1 MKNIIQELIEQKNIR
16 TNLSNL
22 RKQIKDENS
31 KKECLMLLEGKENQ
45 IVSFLQHEDA
55 KSRKNAALLLGDLGY
70 QSARK
75 ALYDAYQAETT
86 RFVKASYLQ
95 AISALD
101 CEELLDELR
110 ADLQSLLEIEKT
122 EENKKHIEEEIRVL
136 RKMIVEYD
144 GIDTHT
150 IDIKDKK
157 VSVLLT
163 TNKNYRE
170 VVKRSIESSKE
181 HLSIKTHPL
190 GIMVETENLL
200 SLMQLRTFREVLFP
214 IHTKGLISSNP
225 TETAKAVWEADTMEL
240 LTNLHKGEGSF
251 YFRVECKSQMT
262 LEERSNFTK
271 KFSSCLETLSNQSLI
286 NSPTDYEVEI
296 RLIANKEG
304 AFFAC
309 LKLMTLRDK
318 RFTYRKNAIATS
330 IHPASAA
337 LMMELAKEYLKPKAQ
352 IIDPF
357 CGVGTMLIE
366 RDIKVPA
373 KEIYAT
379 EIFGDAVIFAREN
392 ARLAGEK
399 INFIHR
405 DFFDFKH
412 SYLFDEIITNMPLRG
427 KKTKQEMDIFYE
439 KFFVKAKEILN
450 KEATLI
456 LYTNEVGFVKK
467 QIRLH
472 KEYRLLQEYCMQ
484 TKGDF
489 YLMII
494 GYQI

>member
-1 MKNIIQELIEQKNIR
+1 MKDIIQELIEQKNIR

-22 RKQIKDENS
+22 RKLIKDTDA
-31 KKECLMLLEGKENQ
+31 KKECLVLLKGKENL
-45 IVSFLQHEDA
+45 IVSFLKHEDA
-55 KSRKNAALLLGDLGY
+55 KSRKNAALLLGDLEY
-70 QSARK
+70 QESLE
-75 ALYDAYQAETT
+75 ALYNAYQTESTL
-86 RFVKASYLQ
+86 FVKASYLQ
-95 AISALD
+95 AISVLD
-101 CEELLDELR
+101 CSELLDELR
-110 ADLQSLLEIEKT
+110 MDLKNLLAMKQT
-122 EENKKHIEEEIRVL
+122 EETKKHIEEQIRVL
-136 RKMIVEYD
+136 RKVMVEYD

-150 IDIKDKK
+150 IDIKGKT

-163 TNKNYRE
+163 VNKNHRE
-170 VVKRSIESSKE
+170 VVKQM
-181 HLSIKTHPL
+181 IKNSNAKVHPL
-190 GIMVETENLL
+190 GILVETDNLF
-200 SLMQLRTFREVLFP
+200 SLMKIRTFREILFP

-225 TETAKAVWEADTMEL
+225 TDAAKAIWEADTMEIL
-240 LTNLHKGEGSF
+240 NNLHKGEGSF
-251 YFRVECKSQMT
+251 YFRVECKSAMT

-271 KFSSCLETLSNQSLI
+271 KFGSCLENLSNGKLI
-286 NSPTDYEVEI
+286 NSTSDYEVEI

-304 AFFAC
+304 EFFPC
-309 LKLMTLRDK
+309 LKLMTLKDN

-330 IHPASAA
+330 IHPSSAA
-337 LMMELAKEYLKPKAQ
+337 LMMELAKEYLKEKGQ

-366 RDIKVPA
+366 RDLKVPA

-379 EIFGDAVIFAREN
+379 EIFGDAITFAREN

-412 SYLFDEIITNMPLRG
+412 DYPFDEIITNMPLRG
-427 KKTKQEMDIFYE
+427 KKTKQEIDEFYA
-439 KFFVKAKEILN
+439 KFFIKAKEILN

-456 LYTNEVGFVKK
+456 LYTNEIGFVKK
-467 QIRLH
+467 QLRLH
-472 KEYRLLQEYCMQ
+472 KEYRLLQEHCMQ

-494 GYQI
+494 GYRN

>member
-1 MKNIIQELIEQKNIR
+1 MKNIIQELTEQKNIR

-22 RKQIKDENS
+22 RKQIKDAEA
-31 KKECLMLLEGKENQ
+31 KKECLMLLEGKENL
-45 IVSFLQHEDA
+45 ILSFLEHEDA

-70 QSARK
+70 QMALE
-75 ALYDAYQAETT
+75 ALYKAYQSETT
-86 RFVKASYLQ
+86 LFVKASYLQ
-95 AISALD
+95 AISVLD
-101 CEELLDELR
+101 CGEFLDDLR
-110 ADLQSLLEIEKT
+110 ADLEKLLTAEKT
-122 EENKKHIEEEIRVL
+122 EENKKHIQEEIRVL
-136 RKMIVEYD
+136 RKIMIEYD

-150 IDIKDKK
+150 IDIKGKK

-163 TNKNYRE
+163 ANKNHRE
-170 VVKRSIESSKE
+170 VVRQMIENANAKV
-181 HLSIKTHPL
+181 HPL
-190 GIMVETENLL
+190 GVMVETDNLL
-200 SLMQLRTFREVLFP
+200 SLMQIRTFREVLFP
-214 IHTKGLISSNP
+214 IHTKGLISANP
-225 TETAKAVWEADTMEL
+225 TDAAKAVWEADMMEI

-251 YFRVECKSQMT
+251 YFRVECKSPMT

-271 KFSSCLETLSNQSLI
+271 KFGSCLEILSNGKLI
-286 NSPTDYEVEI
+286 NSTSDYEVEI

-304 AFFAC
+304 SFFPC
-309 LKLMTLRDK
+309 LKLMTLKDK
-318 RFTYRKNAIATS
+318 RFAYRKNVIATS
-330 IHPASAA
+330 IHPSSAA
-337 LMMELAKEYLKPKAQ
+337 LMMELAKDYLKEKAQ

-366 RDIKVPA
+366 RDLKVPA

-379 EIFGDAVIFAREN
+379 EIFGDAITFAREN

-412 SYLFDEIITNMPLRG
+412 AYLFDEIITNMPVRG
-427 KKTKQEMDIFYE
+427 KKTKQEMDEFYG

-467 QIRLH
+467 QLRLH

-489 YLMII
+489 YLMVI
-494 GYQI
+494 GYRS